1 MIRLLLLEDE
11 QRIASFV
18 QRGLTS
24 EGFDVTCVETGAAA
38 LEAGLEGTHDVII
51 LDVMLPDMS
60 GMEVCERLRAGGVS
74 VPIMMLTARDANEDV
89 IEGLDRGA
97 DDYLAKPFAFDVLI
111 ARLAALLRRRAAI
124 STDVASQ
131 TLRLGGLTLDRG
143 RRESRVNGS
152 VLDLTRLE
160 FEVLWLLAANP
171 DRVHSR
177 ERILSAAWGAEADP
191 MTNVVDV
198 YIARIRKKLA
208 ANTGPSIE
216 TVRGVG
222 YRISDLSA
230 GETAQGSLS

>member
-11 QRIASFV
+11 PRIASFV

-24 EGFDVTCVETGAAA
+24 EGYEVTCLDTGAAA
-38 LEAGLEGTHDVII
+38 LETGLEGAHDII
-51 LDVMLPDMS
+51 VLDVMLPDMS
-60 GMEVCERLRAGGVS
+60 GMEVCERLRSGGVS

-97 DDYLAKPFAFDVLI
+97 DDYLAKPFAFDVLL
-111 ARLAALLRRRAAI
+111 ARLAALLRRRAAV
-124 STDVASQ
+124 SADARPQS
-131 TLRLGGLTLDRG
+131 LHFGGLTLDRG
-143 RRESRVNGS
+143 RRESRVDGAM
-152 VLDLTRLE
+152 LDLTRLE
-160 FEVLWLLAANP
+160 FEVLWLLAADP

-198 YIARIRKKLA
+198 YVARIRKKLA
-208 ANTGPSIE
+208 ARAGPRIE

-222 YRISDLSA
+222 YRISALGAGDNMKTGLS
-230 GETAQGSLS
+230 